1 MKKAL
6 FFLLIFLLLPAISMA
21 GGSPNMKPGLW
32 EITTKSQMQGMNIP
46 PSTITQCLTEDDMVP
61 TGTQPGQECE
71 VIDMK
76 VSGNTVTWTMIC
88 SGQGGDVESTGR
100 IEYHGTSFQGSMT
113 TVIDAGGMT
122 IESTITG
129 KRLGDCK

>member
-6 FFLLIFLLLPAISMA
+6 FFMLIFLLLPALSMA
-21 GGSPNMKPGLW
+21 GGAPDMKPGLW
-32 EITTKSQMQGMNIP
+32 EITVNTQMQGMNIP
-46 PSTITQCLTEDDMVP
+46 PSTTTQCLTEEDIVP
-61 TGTQPGQECE
+61 AGNQPGQECE

-76 VSGNTVTWTMIC
+76 VSGNTVTWIMRC

-100 IEYHGTSFQGSMT
+100 IEYQGDSFQGSMT
-113 TVIDAGGMT
+113 TIIGEGMSV
-122 IESTITG
+122 ESIMTG